1 MHGIL
6 KRRRQFTEETLTR
19 RCRAR
24 LIVAFTALGLLAA
37 SLAPEA
43 QPAGKVYRI
52 GVLSHET
59 PPPGV
64 VELFRERLRE
74 LGYVEGKNVA
84 IEVRTADGKNERL
97 PTLAEGLIQFNVDVI
112 LAVNTP
118 AALAAKKATTKIPIV
133 ITRVADPVKSGLVAS
148 LSRPGGNV
156 TGLSFVPEELSGKR
170 LQLLKEV
177 IPGIARVALL
187 WSGDNPGA
195 TLVMKTMDA
204 PGAQLGLRLVRV
216 PVLGP
221 SDFQGALQTAVRE
234 GAEALMI
241 ADDALVTRHR
251 AQLVALATRHALPV
265 VSLFPPIAEA
275 GGLIAY
281 GPSTPD
287 TYRRAADFVDR
298 ILKGAKP
305 GDLPVEQPTKF
316 HLVVNL
322 RVAKALRLTIPPS
335 LLLRADQVVE

>member
-1 MHGIL
+1 M
-6 KRRRQFTEETLTR
+6 
-19 RCRAR
+19 
-24 LIVAFTALGLLAA
+24 AFAALGLLAS
-37 SLAPEA
+37 SLGSEA
-43 QPAGKVYRI
+43 QQAGKVYRI

-59 PPPGV
+59 PPPGI

-74 LGYVEGKNVA
+74 LGYSEGKNVA
-84 IEVRTADGKNERL
+84 IELRTADGKNERL
-97 PTLAEGLIQFNVDVI
+97 ATLAEDLIQFNVDVI

-133 ITRVADPVKSGLVAS
+133 ITRVADPVKSGLVPS
-148 LSRPGGNV
+148 LSHPGGNV
-156 TGLSFVPEELSGKR
+156 TGLSFVPDELSGKR

-195 TLVMKTMDA
+195 TLIMKTMDA
-204 PGAQLGLRLVRV
+204 PGAQMGLRLVRV

-221 SDFQGALQTAVRE
+221 SDFQDALRTAVRD
-234 GAEALMI
+234 GAQALI
-241 ADDALVTRHR
+241 IVDDALVTRHR
-251 AQLVALATRHALPV
+251 AQLVALATQHALPV
-265 VSLFPPIAEA
+265 VSLFPPVAEA
-275 GGLIAY
+275 GGLMAY

-287 TYRRAADFVDR
+287 MYRRAADFVDR

-305 GDLPVEQPTKF
+305 GDLPIEQPTKF

-322 RVAKALRLTIPPS
+322 GAAKALRLTIPQS
-335 LLLRADQVVE
+335 LLLRADHVID

>member
-6 KRRRQFTEETLTR
+6 KGCRQFTEETLTR

-24 LIVAFTALGLLAA
+24 LIVAFTVLGLLAG
-37 SLAPEA
+37 SLAAEA
-43 QPAGKVYRI
+43 QQAGKVYRI
-52 GVLSHET
+52 GVLSQET

-64 VELFRERLRE
+64 VELFRGRLRE

-84 IEVRTADGKNERL
+84 IELRTAEGKNERL
-97 PTLAEGLIQFNVDVI
+97 ATLAESLIQFNVDVI

-133 ITRVADPVKSGLVAS
+133 ITRVADPVKSGLVDS
-148 LSRPGGNV
+148 FSRPGGNV
-156 TGLSFVPEELSGKR
+156 TGLSFMPDELSSKR
-170 LQLLKEV
+170 LQLLKEA
-177 IPGIARVALL
+177 IPGVARVALL

-195 TLVMKTMDA
+195 TLVMKAMDA

-221 SDFQGALQTAVRE
+221 SDLQGALQTAVRN
-234 GAEALMI
+234 GAEALI
-241 ADDALVTRHR
+241 VVDDALVTRHR
-251 AQLVALATRHALPV
+251 AQLVALATQHALPV
-265 VSLFPPIAEA
+265 VSLFPPVAEA

-287 TYRRAADFVDR
+287 MYRRAADFVDR

-322 RVAKALRLTIPPS
+322 RAAKALRLTIPPS
-335 LLLRADQVVE
+335 LLLQADHVIE